1 MTLNKRLVG
10 DHMKIFEAL
19 RNDHDKQRAL
29 IKLLLG
35 THGDSDVR
43 AEYYQ
48 QLKAE
53 LETHAV
59 AEERH
64 FYAPLMQLD
73 NTVDLSRHGVAE
85 HHQIDKFIAEL
96 DTLDMSSPQWL
107 LTFKKLA
114 HKVDHHLEE
123 EEQEFF
129 QQAGRAL
136 SDGEKEKLADHYLTE
151 MAS

>member
-1 MTLNKRLVG
+1 
-10 DHMKIFEAL
+10 MKIFEAL

-29 IKLLLG
+29 IKLLLDTKG
-35 THGDSDVR
+35 NSDVR
-43 AEYYQ
+43 TEYYH
-48 QLKAE
+48 QLKEE
-53 LETHAV
+53 LENHAV
-59 AEERH
+59 AEERY

-73 NTVDLSRHGVAE
+73 KTIDLSRHGVAE

-96 DTLDMSSPQWL
+96 DVLDMSSSQWL
-107 LTFKKLA
+107 VTFKKLA

-129 QQAGRAL
+129 QQAGKSL
-136 SDGEKEKLADHYLTE
+136 TEEQKKKLASNYLME

>member
-1 MTLNKRLVG
+1 
-10 DHMKIFEAL
+10 MKIFEAL

-29 IKLLLG
+29 IKLLLDTQG
-35 THGDSDVR
+35 NSEVR
-43 AEYYQ
+43 EEYYEK
-48 QLKAE
+48 LKTE

-85 HHQIDKFIAEL
+85 HHQIDKFLAEL
-96 DTLDMSSPQWL
+96 DELDMSSPQWL
-107 LTFKKLA
+107 ATFKKLA
-114 HKVDHHLEE
+114 HIVEHHLDEE
-123 EEQEFF
+123 EHEFF
-129 QQAGRAL
+129 QQAGKAL
-136 SDGEKEKLADHYLTE
+136 SNTDKNKLAENYLTE

>member
-1 MTLNKRLVG
+1 
-10 DHMKIFEAL
+10 MKIFEAL

-29 IKLLLG
+29 IKLLLDTKG
-35 THGDSDVR
+35 CSDVR
-43 AEYYQ
+43 AEYYG

-53 LETHAV
+53 LEAHAV
-59 AEERH
+59 AEERY
-64 FYAPLMQLD
+64 FYAPLMQQD
-73 NTVDLSRHGVAE
+73 NTIDLSRHGVAE

-96 DTLDMSSPQWL
+96 DELDMSSPQWL
-107 LTFKKLA
+107 LTFRKLA

-129 QQAGRAL
+129 QQAGKAF
-136 SDGEKEKLADHYLTE
+136 SDQEKKKLATDYLME

>member
-1 MTLNKRLVG
+1 
-10 DHMKIFEAL
+10 MKIFEAL

-29 IKLLLG
+29 IKLLLDTTG
-35 THGDSDVR
+35 SSVVR

-48 QLKAE
+48 QIKTE
-53 LETHAV
+53 LASHAV
-59 AEERH
+59 AEERY

-73 NTVDLSRHGVAE
+73 STVDLSRHGVAE

-96 DTLDMSSPQWL
+96 DDLEMSSPQWL

-114 HKVDHHLEE
+114 DKVEHHLKE

-129 QQAGRAL
+129 QQAGKAF
-136 SDGEKEKLADHYLTE
+136 SDQEKEQLASHYL
-151 MAS
+151 MDLAS

>member
-1 MTLNKRLVG
+1 
-10 DHMKIFEAL
+10 MKIFEAL
-19 RNDHDKQRAL
+19 RNDHEKQRAL
-29 IKLLLG
+29 IKLLLDTTG
-35 THGDSDVR
+35 NSAVR

-48 QLKAE
+48 QLKVE

-59 AEERH
+59 AEERY

-73 NTVDLSRHGVAE
+73 STIDLSRHGVAE

-96 DTLDMSSPQWL
+96 DALEMSSPQWL

-129 QQAGRAL
+129 QQAGKAF
-136 SDGEKEKLADHYLTE
+136 SEQEKQKLASDYLVE
-151 MAS
+151 MSS